1 MPPRGRSIADFG
13 AVAEHGNGWRARL
26 QLDGKKSD
34 GPQRATRAEAQEDL
48 HGARQRNSRLEMK
61 LYLLS
66 LGKQAGEHVASEAS
80 GVAKSAEARGDAD
93 EAHASDEIAPNKPP
107 ATSSDA
113 RHCSIVAVQQFHQ
126 IAWVPCVPEIRPARV
141 RYSQC

>member
-93 EAHASDEIAPNKPP
+93 EAHASDEIAPNLQQPVVMP
-107 ATSSDA
+107 DIVRLWQSSNTIRLPGA
-113 RHCSIVAVQQFHQ
+113 MCS
-126 IAWVPCVPEIRPARV
+126 
-141 RYSQC
+141 